1 MAFSS
6 IAKDMNKELIINTM
20 RSFESYTK
28 QDIAKETG
36 LSFPTVS
43 KMIDEMAERN
53 IINIIEEKKSQTGGR
68 RAQVYQLNQF
78 YAYSLCLFLE
88 EKRLYAKI
96 VDLKGVEFQSIEK
109 AIINAVTFPL
119 IEEFIRECMAECEKI
134 QSIAIGVPGAVHE
147 GKIFLIDG
155 FEEMQGC
162 ELEKKL
168 RNCFHMPTCVINNM
182 SAVAFAI
189 SKNEKDNIGCFHL
202 GEKGPGC
209 SCVVNGAPISG
220 FCGFQGELG
229 FIPFYGQKT
238 SRDLFMKEPQK
249 IDMTEFVGKMLISII
264 TIVNPKRIILYLPEN
279 EWKLDFKKY
288 CSKFIPVEVLPEF
301 IFSDSYDEDYME
313 GVKMT
318 GVSLIFHTM
327 NRLSSDRGSDK

>member
-6 IAKDMNKELIINTM
+6 IAKDMNKELIINSM
-20 RSFESYTK
+20 RDFKSYTK
-28 QDIAKETG
+28 QDIAKDTG

-43 KMIDEMAERN
+43 KMIDEMLEGKIVN
-53 IINIIEEKKSQTGGR
+53 ILEDKKSQTGGR
-68 RAQVYQLNQF
+68 RALLYQLNQS

-96 VDLKGVEFQSIEK
+96 IDIKGVEIQSIEK
-109 AIINAVTFPL
+109 AIENAVTLPL
-119 IEEFIRECMAECEKI
+119 IIDFIRMCFAECEKI
-134 QSIAIGVPGAVHE
+134 HSIAIGVPGAVHE

-162 ELEKKL
+162 ELEKVL
-168 RNCFHMPTCVINNM
+168 ENCFHIPTRIINNM
-182 SAVAFAI
+182 SAVALAI
-189 SKNEKDNIGCFHL
+189 SKNEKDNIACFHL

-238 SRDLFMKEPQK
+238 SRDLILKESQK
-249 IDMTEFVGKMLISII
+249 IDMEEFVGKMLISMI
-264 TIVNPKRIILYLPEN
+264 TIVNPKRIILYLPEK

-301 IFSDSYDEDYME
+301 IFSDSYDKDYFE

-318 GVSLIFHTM
+318 GTSLIFRAM
-327 NRLSSDRGSDK
+327 NRLSF

>member
-6 IAKDMNKELIINTM
+6 IAKDMNKELIINSM
-20 RSFESYTK
+20 RDFKSYTK
-28 QDIAKETG
+28 QDIAKDTG

-43 KMIDEMAERN
+43 KMIDEMAEGKIVN
-53 IINIIEEKKSQTGGR
+53 ILEDKKSQTGGR
-68 RAQVYQLNQF
+68 RALLYQLNQS
-78 YAYSLCLFLE
+78 YAYCLCMFLE

-96 VDLKGVEFQSIEK
+96 VDLKGVEIQSIEK
-109 AIINAVTFPL
+109 SIENAVTLSL
-119 IEEFIRECMAECEKI
+119 IIDFIRMCFAECEKI
-134 QSIAIGVPGAVHE
+134 HSIAIGVPGAVHE

-162 ELEKKL
+162 ELEKEL
-168 RNCFHMPTCVINNM
+168 GNCFHMPTRIINNM
-182 SAVAFAI
+182 SAVALAI
-189 SKNEKDNIGCFHL
+189 SKNEKDNIACFHL

-238 SRDLFMKEPQK
+238 SRDLILKEPQK
-249 IDMTEFVGKMLISII
+249 IDMEEFVGKMLISMI
-264 TIVNPKRIILYLPEN
+264 TIVNPKRIILYLPQK
-279 EWKLDFKKY
+279 EWKLDFNKY

-301 IFSDSYDEDYME
+301 IFSDSYDKDYFD

-318 GVSLIFHTM
+318 GTSLIFQAM
-327 NRLSSDRGSDK
+327 NRLSF

>member
-6 IAKDMNKELIINTM
+6 IAKDMNKELIINSM
-20 RSFESYTK
+20 RDFKSYTK
-28 QDIAKETG
+28 QDIAKDTG

-43 KMIDEMAERN
+43 KMIDEMAEGKIVN
-53 IINIIEEKKSQTGGR
+53 ILEDKKSQTGGR
-68 RAQVYQLNQF
+68 RALVYQLNQS
-78 YAYSLCLFLE
+78 YAYNLCLFLE
-88 EKRLYAKI
+88 EKRLYGKI
-96 VDLKGVEFQSIEK
+96 VDLKGMEIQSIEK
-109 AIINAVTFPL
+109 AIENAVTLPL
-119 IEEFIRECMAECEKI
+119 IKEFIRECLAESEKI

-162 ELEKKL
+162 ELEKEL
-168 RNCFHMPTCVINNM
+168 GNCFHMPTRIINNM
-182 SAVAFAI
+182 SAVALAI
-189 SKNEKDNIGCFHL
+189 SKNEKDNIACFHL

-209 SCVVNGAPISG
+209 SCVVNGTPISG

-238 SRDLFMKEPQK
+238 SRDLILKETQK
-249 IDMTEFVGKMLISII
+249 IDMEEFVGKMLISMI
-264 TIVNPKRIILYLPEN
+264 TIVNPKRIILYLPQK
-279 EWKLDFKKY
+279 EWKLDFNKY

-301 IFSDSYDEDYME
+301 IFSDSYDMDYFE

-318 GVSLIFHTM
+318 GTSLIFQAM
-327 NRLSSDRGSDK
+327 NKSSF

>member
-6 IAKDMNKELIINTM
+6 IAKDMNKELIINLM
-20 RSFESYTK
+20 RDFKSYTK
-28 QDIAKETG
+28 QDIAKDTG

-43 KMIDEMAERN
+43 KMIDEMAEGK
-53 IINIIEEKKSQTGGR
+53 IINILEDKKSQTGGR
-68 RAQVYQLNQF
+68 RALLYQLNQS
-78 YAYSLCLFLE
+78 YAYCLCLFLE

-96 VDLKGVEFQSIEK
+96 VDLKGMEIQSIEK
-109 AIINAVTFPL
+109 AIENAVTLPL
-119 IEEFIRECMAECEKI
+119 IIDFIRMCFAECEKI
-134 QSIAIGVPGAVHE
+134 HSIAIGVPGAVHE

-162 ELEKKL
+162 ELEKEL
-168 RNCFHMPTCVINNM
+168 GNCFHMPTRIINNM
-182 SAVAFAI
+182 SAVALAI
-189 SKNEKDNIGCFHL
+189 SKNEKDNIACFHL

-238 SRDLFMKEPQK
+238 SRDLILKEPQK
-249 IDMTEFVGKMLISII
+249 IDMEEFVGKMLISMI
-264 TIVNPKRIILYLPEN
+264 TIVNPKRIILYLPQN
-279 EWKLDFKKY
+279 EWKLDFNKY

-301 IFSDSYDEDYME
+301 IFSDSYDMDYYE

-318 GVSLIFHTM
+318 GTSLIFQAM
-327 NRLSSDRGSDK
+327 NKSSF

>member
-53 IINIIEEKKSQTGGR
+53 IINIIEEKKSQAGGR
-68 RAQVYQLNQF
+68 RAQVYQLNQS

-147 GKIFLIDG
+147 GRIFLIDG

-162 ELEKKL
+162 ELEKEL
-168 RNCFHMPTCVINNM
+168 GNCFHMPTCVINNM
-182 SAVAFAI
+182 SAVACAI
-189 SKNEKDNIGCFHL
+189 SKNEKDNIACFHL

-238 SRDLFMKEPQK
+238 SRDLFMKESQK
-249 IDMTEFVGKMLISII
+249 IDMIEFVGKMLISII
-264 TIVNPKRIILYLPEN
+264 AIVNPKRIILYLPKN

-288 CSKFIPVEVLPEF
+288 CSNFIPVEVLPEF
-301 IFSDSYDEDYME
+301 IFSDSYDKDYME

-327 NRLSSDRGSDK
+327 NRLSS

>member
-6 IAKDMNKELIINTM
+6 IAKDMNKELIINSM
-20 RSFESYTK
+20 RDFKSYTK
-28 QDIAKETG
+28 QDIAKDTG

-43 KMIDEMAERN
+43 KMIDEMAEGKIVN
-53 IINIIEEKKSQTGGR
+53 ILEDKKSQTGGR
-68 RAQVYQLNQF
+68 RALVYQLNQS
-78 YAYSLCLFLE
+78 YAYNLCLFLE
-88 EKRLYAKI
+88 EKRLYGKI
-96 VDLKGVEFQSIEK
+96 VDLKGVEIQSIEK
-109 AIINAVTFPL
+109 AIENAVTLPL
-119 IEEFIRECMAECEKI
+119 IIDFIRMCFAESEKI

-162 ELEKKL
+162 ELEKEL
-168 RNCFHMPTCVINNM
+168 GNCFHMPTRIINNM
-182 SAVAFAI
+182 SAVALAI
-189 SKNEKDNIGCFHL
+189 SKNEKDNIACFHL

-209 SCVVNGAPISG
+209 SCVVNGTPISG

-238 SRDLFMKEPQK
+238 SRDLILKEPQK
-249 IDMTEFVGKMLISII
+249 IDMEEFVGKMLISMI
-264 TIVNPKRIILYLPEN
+264 TIVNPKRIILYLPQN
-279 EWKLDFKKY
+279 EWKLDFNKY

-301 IFSDSYDEDYME
+301 IFSDSYDMDYFE

-318 GVSLIFHTM
+318 GTSLIFQTM
-327 NRLSSDRGSDK
+327 NKSSF